1 MKSLNQKI
9 VLMDTIFKTI
19 LLALCMATAV
29 TSFAAKHHKKTLAE
43 SYDISNGATVE
54 LINKYGNIDV
64 RTVAGDQVNI
74 KVEIL
79 VDAPSESKAE
89 EIFERIDVSIYGSAN
104 SVKAET
110 KIDAQKKGFWKN
122 IMSWNKGNKYEIH
135 YYIEVPEHVHLMLTN
150 KYGNIFTEDME
161 NEMDIVLKYGNFEIG
176 NAHDVDIN
184 LGYGKGKMENVHDLD
199 IDMKYGE
206 LSAESAEDVQIE
218 SRYSKVTID
227 QANNIDSKSK
237 YDTYRV
243 RNATSFDNEG
253 RYDNI
258 RLGAIGEMEIESKH
272 THIDVDKLLKSVMIR
287 TGYGSIKINEITSD
301 LEEIDIVSSYA
312 GIKIENPNEVGFTFD
327 VETKYGS
334 IAIEEGNGDFGDDD
348 NEEWARGERKGS
360 GSGVVKIE
368 SKYGSVKIR

>member
-1 MKSLNQKI
+1 
-9 VLMDTIFKTI
+9 MDTIFKTI

-29 TSFAAKHHKKTLAE
+29 TSFAAKDHKKTLTE

-176 NAHDVDIN
+176 NAHDVDVD

-199 IDMKYGE
+199 IELKYGDISVE
-206 LSAESAEDVQIE
+206 IAEDVDIV

-227 QANNIDSKSK
+227 KAKVMDVESK
-237 YDTYRV
+237 YDAYRV
-243 RNATSFDNEG
+243 RNAISFDNKG

-258 RLGAIGEMEIESKH
+258 RLGEIGEVEIDSKH
-272 THIDVDKLLKSVMIR
+272 TDIDVDKLLSSAIIR

-301 LEEIDIVSSYA
+301 FEEIDIVSSYA
-312 GIKIENPNEVGFTFD
+312 EIKIDNPNDVGFKFD

-334 IAIEEGNGDFGDDD
+334 ITIEDGNGDFGDDD
-348 NEEWARGERKGS
+348 NEEWARGKRAGKGE
-360 GSGVVKIE
+360 GLVKIE